1 MSSAKTSRNRTPRIA
16 RKKRPAIMLQNA
28 TRNPHVPTRA
38 SVRRWIEAA
47 LDGPTG
53 RTTAPAAEVTVRV
66 VGAAEAR
73 RLNRDYRGRDY
84 PTNVLSF
91 AYGGSRAAPQGD
103 LVLCA
108 PVVAREAR
116 EQGKAVRAHYA
127 HLIVHGLL
135 HLRGFDH
142 EDDGKARRMEARERR
157 ILAGL
162 GIDDPYPNEGRRD
175 QPRRPMPMTAQE

>member
-1 MSSAKTSRNRTPRIA
+1 
-16 RKKRPAIMLQNA
+16 
-28 TRNPHVPTRA
+28 
-38 SVRRWIEAA
+38 
-47 LDGPTG
+47 
-53 RTTAPAAEVTVRV
+53 VRV

-91 AYGGSRAAPQGD
+91 AYGGRRDAPQGD

-142 EDDGKARRMEARERR
+142 EDDGEARRMEARERR

-162 GIDDPYPNEGRRD
+162 GIKNPYQVEKRRNK
-175 QPRRPMPMTAQE
+175 EH